1 MYWITKKLAKYVNEE
16 VLKSHGT
23 MHYHQSY
30 STMCSCISD
39 MCNCSTHVL
48 FGISCMS
55 SSQELACSTHSML
68 LQISRFVVNLSL
80 YIVHVGI
87 ANLQD
92 GTKIKRRHVKQNKSK
107 TWQSSWIV

>member
-1 MYWITKKLAKYVNEE
+1 MYWITKKLDKYVNEE

-55 SSQELACSTHSML
+55 SSHELAVLTVCCCRSLDLLSTCH
-68 LQISRFVVNLSL
+68 
-80 YIVHVGI
+80 YIYM
-87 ANLQD
+87 
-92 GTKIKRRHVKQNKSK
+92 
-107 TWQSSWIV
+107 